1 MDKMSSGNDSDDEPM
16 STKMLENICDGSQ
29 SHSSVNRRDA
39 CYKIRNR
46 IKQIQAEWKGAL
58 LSTQNMGKDLLK
70 LFQAVVN
77 DILQALPIWVNLDQK
92 FPILFQNLENL

>member
-46 IKQIQAEWKGAL
+46 IKQIQAE
-58 LSTQNMGKDLLK
+58 
-70 LFQAVVN
+70 
-77 DILQALPIWVNLDQK
+77 
-92 FPILFQNLENL
+92 